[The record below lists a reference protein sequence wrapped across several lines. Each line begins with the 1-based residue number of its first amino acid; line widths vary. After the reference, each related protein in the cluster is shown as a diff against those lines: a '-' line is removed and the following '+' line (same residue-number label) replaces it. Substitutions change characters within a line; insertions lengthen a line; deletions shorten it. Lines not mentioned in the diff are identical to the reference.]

1 MSALRD
7 LANLELASTPGAAP
21 KPPAAPTPSALP
33 PVIPTAQRAR
43 SINGQQ
49 TDVLVQLFAD
59 RVVVVVTQMGR
70 IGCMIQVSPPPSSL
84 STLPPMPPP
93 THLPSAPLQNPLAA
107 LPRPDPSSILTPL
120 FGVPP
125 SPHLSYLHDLY
136 ASQVAAIVFRKV
148 GGGDV
153 LSGGMKPVVLG
164 IGLKQRI
171 GGADGEDEDGVE
183 LTQAERETFK
193 QVMEMVGECLG

>member
-1 MSALRD
+1 MSTLLD
-7 LANLELASTPGAAP
+7 LANLDLASTPGATP
-21 KPPAAPTPSALP
+21 KPSSAPAPSALP

-84 STLPPMPPP
+84 SMLPPMPPP
-93 THLPSAPLQNPLAA
+93 THLPSAPPQNPLAA

-136 ASQVAAIVFRKV
+136 ASQIGAIVFRKM
-148 GGGDV
+148 GE
-153 LSGGMKPVVLG
+153 GM
-164 IGLKQRI
+164 
-171 GGADGEDEDGVE
+171 
-183 LTQAERETFK
+183 
-193 QVMEMVGECLG
+193 C